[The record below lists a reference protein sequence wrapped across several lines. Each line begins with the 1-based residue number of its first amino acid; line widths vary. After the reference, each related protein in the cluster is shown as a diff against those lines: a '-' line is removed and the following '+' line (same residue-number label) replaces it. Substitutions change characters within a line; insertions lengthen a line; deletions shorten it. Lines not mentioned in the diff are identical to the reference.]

1 MTRNQIND
9 STLMAEAGAKGAPL
23 ILLVAIILFVGCQG
37 ETADVVKR
45 TIAETRQKTRV
56 NVQIRLEKSDLP
68 SPEEL
73 DQQRKMESQIEQQ
86 HIGSVVKSESGVGY
100 YDFTV
105 EVDDTTTA
113 IPRIRTLLANAG
125 LLNRSTIKI
134 VSP

>member
-1 MTRNQIND
+1 
-9 STLMAEAGAKGAPL
+9 MAEAGAKCAPL
-23 ILLVAIILFVGCQG
+23 VLLIAITLLFGCRG

-56 NVQIRLEKSDLP
+56 EVQIRLEKSELP
-68 SPEEL
+68 APEEL

-113 IPRIRTLLANAG
+113 IPRLRTLLANAG
-125 LLNRSTIKI
+125 LLARATIKI

>member
-1 MTRNQIND
+1 
-9 STLMAEAGAKGAPL
+9 MAEAGAKGAPL
-23 ILLVAIILFVGCQG
+23 VLLVAVILLFGCRG

-56 NVQIRLEKSDLP
+56 SVQVRLEKSDLP
-68 SPEEL
+68 APEEL

-100 YDFTV
+100 YDFTI

>member
-1 MTRNQIND
+1 
-9 STLMAEAGAKGAPL
+9 MAEAGAKCAPL
-23 ILLVAIILFVGCQG
+23 VLLIAITLLFGCRG

-56 NVQIRLEKSDLP
+56 EVQIRLEKSDLP
-68 SPEEL
+68 APEEL

-113 IPRIRTLLANAG
+113 IPRLRTLLANAG
-125 LLNRSTIKI
+125 LLARSTIKI

>member
-1 MTRNQIND
+1 
-9 STLMAEAGAKGAPL
+9 MAEAGAKGAPL
-23 ILLVAIILFVGCQG
+23 ILLVAIILFVGCRG

-125 LLNRSTIKI
+125 LRNRSTIKI

>member
-1 MTRNQIND
+1 
-9 STLMAEAGAKGAPL
+9 MAEAGAKGAPL
-23 ILLVAIILFVGCQG
+23 ILLVAIILFVGCRG

-56 NVQIRLEKSDLP
+56 SVQIRLEKSDLP
-68 SPEEL
+68 APEEL

-125 LLNRSTIKI
+125 VLNRSTIKI

>member
-1 MTRNQIND
+1 
-9 STLMAEAGAKGAPL
+9 MAEAGAKCAPL
-23 ILLVAIILFVGCQG
+23 VLLVAVILLFGCRG

-56 NVQIRLEKSDLP
+56 SVQVRLEKSDLP
-68 SPEEL
+68 APEEL

>member
-1 MTRNQIND
+1 
-9 STLMAEAGAKGAPL
+9 MAEAGAKGAPL
-23 ILLVAIILFVGCQG
+23 VLLVAIILLFGCSG

-56 NVQIRLEKSDLP
+56 SVQVRLEKSDLP
-68 SPEEL
+68 APEEL

>member
-1 MTRNQIND
+1 
-9 STLMAEAGAKGAPL
+9 MAEAGAKGAPL
-23 ILLVAIILFVGCQG
+23 ILLVAIILFVSCRG

-45 TIAETRQKTRV
+45 TIAETREKTRV
-56 NVQIRLEKSDLP
+56 SVQIRLEKSDLP
-68 SPEEL
+68 APEEL
-73 DQQRKMESQIEQQ
+73 DQQRKMESQVEQQ

>member
-1 MTRNQIND
+1 
-9 STLMAEAGAKGAPL
+9 MAEAGAKCAPL
-23 ILLVAIILFVGCQG
+23 VLLIAITLLFGCRG

-56 NVQIRLEKSDLP
+56 EVQIRLEKSELP
-68 SPEEL
+68 APEEL

-113 IPRIRTLLANAG
+113 IPRLRTLLANAG
-125 LLNRSTIKI
+125 LLARSTIKI

>member
-1 MTRNQIND
+1 
-9 STLMAEAGAKGAPL
+9 MAEAGAKCAPL
-23 ILLVAIILFVGCQG
+23 VLFVAITLLFGCRG

-56 NVQIRLEKSDLP
+56 EVQIRLEKSELP
-68 SPEEL
+68 APEEL
-73 DQQRKMESQIEQQ
+73 DQQRKMETQIEQQ

>member
-1 MTRNQIND
+1 
-9 STLMAEAGAKGAPL
+9 MAEAGAKGAPL
-23 ILLVAIILFVGCQG
+23 ILLVAIILFVGCRG

>member
-1 MTRNQIND
+1 
-9 STLMAEAGAKGAPL
+9 MAEAGAKCAPL
-23 ILLVAIILFVGCQG
+23 VLLIAITLLFGCRG

-56 NVQIRLEKSDLP
+56 EVQIRLEKSDLP
-68 SPEEL
+68 APEEL

>member
-1 MTRNQIND
+1 
-9 STLMAEAGAKGAPL
+9 
-23 ILLVAIILFVGCQG
+23 
-37 ETADVVKR
+37 
-45 TIAETRQKTRV
+45 
-56 NVQIRLEKSDLP
+56 LP
-68 SPEEL
+68 APEEL

>member
-1 MTRNQIND
+1 
-9 STLMAEAGAKGAPL
+9 MAEAGAKCAPL
-23 ILLVAIILFVGCQG
+23 VLFVAIIFLFDCRG

-56 NVQIRLEKSDLP
+56 EVQIRLEKSDLP
-68 SPEEL
+68 APEEL

>member
-1 MTRNQIND
+1 
-9 STLMAEAGAKGAPL
+9 MAEAGAKCAPL
-23 ILLVAIILFVGCQG
+23 VLLIAITLLFGCRG

-56 NVQIRLEKSDLP
+56 EVQIRLEKSELP
-68 SPEEL
+68 APEEL

>member
-1 MTRNQIND
+1 
-9 STLMAEAGAKGAPL
+9 MAEAGAKGAPL

>member
-1 MTRNQIND
+1 
-9 STLMAEAGAKGAPL
+9 MAEAGAKCAPL
-23 ILLVAIILFVGCQG
+23 VLLVAIIFFFGCSG

-56 NVQIRLEKSDLP
+56 SVQVRLEKSDLP
-68 SPEEL
+68 APEEL

>member
-1 MTRNQIND
+1 
-9 STLMAEAGAKGAPL
+9 MAEAGAKCAPL
-23 ILLVAIILFVGCQG
+23 VLLIAITLLFGCRG

-56 NVQIRLEKSDLP
+56 EVQIRLEKSELP
-68 SPEEL
+68 APEEL

-113 IPRIRTLLANAG
+113 IPRLRTLLANAG